1 MADNVTEVARSAC
14 MAAEGWGAV
23 VCRLRI
29 AGGSDVD
36 ALGTSGIGASM
47 ACLLRFGGGYDDA
60 ALGGSWV
67 GITGAE
73 RDEEA

>member
-23 VCRLRI
+23 VCRLRF
-29 AGGSDVD
+29 AGGSDDV
-36 ALGTSGIGASM
+36 ALGTSGIGASPV
-47 ACLLRFGGGYDDA
+47 CLLRFGGGYDDA
-60 ALGGSWV
+60 ALGGSWG